1 MLELLA
7 SLRADMLQPPC
18 LASQYTEP
26 ARMLACVLAHAWRA
40 PLGHAL
46 ALLGCGTS
54 PTRHSVLYVGF
65 DDPAASP
72 LDNSQAASPET
83 ALSQLGDG
91 SSWAAMLRCPAHAR
105 AAIDWIMRVRHHP
118 GSSQAVLLAL
128 ADDPAG
134 PVALQALRAGAD
146 VVLAATVEPPLL
158 QAQLARLRERV
169 APPPAGRLF
178 PAPGCALHAATRQ
191 LQLPAANVALA
202 PQMFRL
208 LWALCERPGR
218 VLDAASLRVALDIP
232 ARADA
237 QVLHTA
243 VGKLRRVLREHGLDG
258 PLQTVHGSGYRWVEP
273 AGAPGGPGIAG
284 NI

>member
-7 SLRADMLQPPC
+7 SHRADMLPPPC

-26 ARMLACVLAHAWRA
+26 ARALACVLAHAWRA

-46 ALLGCGTS
+46 ALLGCS
-54 PTRHSVLYVGF
+54 APPARHSVLYVGF
-65 DDPAASP
+65 DDPAPSP
-72 LDNSQAASPET
+72 LDNSQAATPDT

-91 SSWAAMLRCPAHAR
+91 SSWAAMLRCTAQAR
-105 AAIDWIMRVRHHP
+105 TAIDWIMRVRHHP
-118 GSSQAVLLAL
+118 GSSRAVLLSL

-191 LQLPAANVALA
+191 LQLPAATLALA

-208 LWALCERPGR
+208 LWTLCERPGR

-237 QVLHTA
+237 QSLHTA

-258 PLQTVHGSGYRWVEP
+258 PLQTVHGSGYRWSPP
-273 AGAPGGPGIAG
+273 ANALPGTELEG

>member
-1 MLELLA
+1 ML
-7 SLRADMLQPPC
+7 PPPSQ
-18 LASQYTEP
+18 ASQYTEP
-26 ARMLACVLAHAWRA
+26 ARMLACVLAHAWRMS
-40 PLGHAL
+40 LGHAL
-46 ALLGCGTS
+46 GLLGCSAS
-54 PTRHSVLYVGF
+54 PIRHSVLYVGF
-65 DDPAASP
+65 DDPASSP
-72 LDNSQAASPET
+72 LDNSQTASPEA

-91 SSWAAMLRCPAHAR
+91 SSWAAMLRCAAQAR
-105 AAIDWIMRVRHHP
+105 SAIDWIMRVRHHP

-146 VVLAATVEPPLL
+146 VVLAAGIEPPLL

-178 PAPGCALHAATRQ
+178 PAPGCALHATTRQ
-191 LQLPAANVALA
+191 LQLPAATLALS

-218 VLDAASLRVALDIP
+218 VLDASSLRVALDIP

-237 QVLHTA
+237 QALHTA
-243 VGKLRRVLREHGLDG
+243 VGKLRRLLREHRLDG
-258 PLQTVHGSGYRWVEP
+258 LLQTVHGSGYRWSPP
-273 AGAPGGPGIAG
+273 ADDVTGAEVAG